1 MTVPGTSSGTQ
12 NFDLSNAEI
21 IFEAFDRIRVRPP
34 EITRHHLVS
43 ARRSLNLELQRW
55 SNLGVNLWE
64 VVNTTLNL
72 VSGQATYSLPSNF
85 VTMLEMIFTT
95 VNGNGAGY
103 NYDRI
108 LSPIT
113 RTQYADLPN
122 KLQPGLPTQYWV
134 QRLEAPVVTLWQ
146 PPFQGAPNYILS
158 YSYLQRIQDAGI
170 ATGETPDIV
179 YRGIDALCACLA
191 ARLAAKFAPPDQ
203 LAETIART
211 KAEAIEAWDD
221 FITNDQEDGP
231 MIMVPNLGGY
241 ARMG

>member
-146 PPFQGAPNYILS
+146 PPFQ
-158 YSYLQRIQDAGI
+158 
-170 ATGETPDIV
+170 
-179 YRGIDALCACLA
+179 
-191 ARLAAKFAPPDQ
+191 
-203 LAETIART
+203 
-211 KAEAIEAWDD
+211 
-221 FITNDQEDGP
+221 
-231 MIMVPNLGGY
+231 
-241 ARMG
+241 